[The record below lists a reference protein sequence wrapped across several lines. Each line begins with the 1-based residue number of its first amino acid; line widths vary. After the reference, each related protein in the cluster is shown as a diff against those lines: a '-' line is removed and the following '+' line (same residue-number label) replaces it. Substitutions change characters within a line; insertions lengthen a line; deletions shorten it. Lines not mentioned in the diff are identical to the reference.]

1 MKKNKFITIENNEV
15 DINQDIGSGL
25 FYEGYTFNDFKKD
38 VEALEGDISVNIKS
52 YGGDVHEALAIYDM
66 IRTIPNKVTTR
77 VVGASASAAT
87 IISLAGDIRLI
98 TSNSRYLIHKPMTM
112 TAGNSDD
119 IEKTLS
125 ELKEYDKQLI
135 DMYVARTNLSYDQV
149 LNLMRENKFITS
161 SQAVEMGFIDGVIPE
176 KEKQIKQ
183 PVNKIENKMSD
194 KVFKALKVDNEADAL
209 VTLSLMQETISGFE
223 AKAKQDE
230 EEKEMKKAEGEDK
243 EKEIEDLKAEIA
255 KLKKKL
261 EEKDEEEKKEAVANI
276 LKANANKITPES
288 SEKWQKF
295 GMEQGAEAL
304 TELMASI
311 PDPVHN
317 LKDLVN
323 ADGGKPN
330 IEQIKADF
338 KAGKI
343 NGGEYEQRLK
353 LLNKK

>member
-15 DINQDIGSGL
+15 DISQDIGSGL

-98 TSNSRYLIHKPMTM
+98 TANSRYLIHKPMSM
-112 TAGNSDD
+112 AAGNSDD
-119 IEKTLS
+119 IEKVLG
-125 ELKEYDKQLI
+125 ELKGYDKQLI

-149 LNLMRENKFITS
+149 LNLMRENKFITA

-176 KEKQIKQ
+176 KDKQIKQ
-183 PVNKIENKMSD
+183 PVNKNEKEMS
-194 KVFKALKVDNEADAL
+194 KKIFEALKVDNEADAL

-223 AKAKQDE
+223 AKAKEDE
-230 EEKEMKKAEGEDK
+230 DKKEMKKAEGEDK

-261 EEKDEEEKKEAVANI
+261 EEKDEEEKKEAVANV
-276 LKANANKITPES
+276 LKTNANKFSPES

-295 GMEQGAEAL
+295 GMEQGVEAL
-304 TELMASI
+304 TEMMDSI
-311 PDPVHN
+311 PEPVNN
-317 LKDLVN
+317 LKDIIN
-323 ADGGKPN
+323 KDGSKVT
-330 IEQIKADF
+330 IDSITEDF

-343 NGGEYEQRLK
+343 TGGEYAQKLK
-353 LLNKK
+353 LINKK